1 MLLPQG
7 SRPLPWWL
15 IRSHKAVSMSRF
27 GGRRRWKE
35 EKKLFRFT
43 DPSQPLGFHL
53 QGSMGVRKKF
63 REQNDLLTCSIF
75 DFQGLGP

>member
-1 MLLPQG
+1 
-7 SRPLPWWL
+7 
-15 IRSHKAVSMSRF
+15 MSRF